1 MGAPAAAFPR
11 GEEDV
16 YAWAQSYVAEQQTR
30 MRAASASGVRP
41 VKPSRAEV
49 TRAVQARF
57 GTGSGRQGGVLT
69 WLRVMYWVMWILL
82 SL

>member
-1 MGAPAAAFPR
+1 MGEPVAEVPR

-16 YAWAQSYVAEQQTR
+16 YEWARSYVADHKRR
-30 MRAASASGVRP
+30 MQAASASGVRP
-41 VKPSRAEV
+41 VKPGRAEV

-57 GTGSGRQGGVLT
+57 GTGSGRRGGVLT